1 MSRDA
6 RKELTKIHEGG
17 ANGNEAFFEIDIRL
31 EKPGDA
37 DFPQGSNGDEY

>member
-6 RKELTKIHEGG
+6 RKESTKIHGG
-17 ANGNEAFFEIDIRL
+17 VANGNEAFFAIDIRL
-31 EKPGDA
+31 EKPGNA